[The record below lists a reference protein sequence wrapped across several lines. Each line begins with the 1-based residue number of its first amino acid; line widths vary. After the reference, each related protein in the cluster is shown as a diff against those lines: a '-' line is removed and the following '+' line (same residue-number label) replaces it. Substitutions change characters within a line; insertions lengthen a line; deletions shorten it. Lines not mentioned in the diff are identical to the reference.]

1 LVDLLDEAKRRC
13 KVALLERG
21 KYQLPIAVYISSF
34 LRVRIKE
41 MEFLFVLGLGNRYF
55 ALDS

>member
-41 MEFLFVLGLGNRYF
+41 MEFLFVLGL
-55 ALDS
+55 